1 MKIQHDVHMHT
12 YLSRC
17 SNDPEFLPPAIIEG
31 SKANGIKVL
40 AFTDHFWDKT
50 MPGGDNNVY
59 RYQDFSHIQ
68 KIHTMMPDTVE
79 GIKILFGVE
88 TEYYGNGKVGISKET
103 AAKFDHVLVPTNHTL
118 TPFAKENGLEKPDQL
133 ARELAKRFKE
143 VLSFDVA
150 TGICHPFLP
159 LGFMEIGDKIL
170 NAISKE
176 ELNECF
182 SMAKEKG
189 VSIEINSCTFAK
201 NYDRGT
207 DGFTDDS
214 FMRIF
219 RIAKEVGCKFHF
231 GSDAHSLEDLSRL
244 KKIQPYI
251 DDLKLNDDD
260 INPLFRN

>member
-1 MKIQHDVHMHT
+1 MHT

-17 SNDPEFLPPAIIEG
+17 SNDPDFLPPAIIDK

-40 AFTDHFWDKT
+40 GFTDHFWDKT

-59 RYQDFSHIQ
+59 RNQDFNNVN
-68 KIHTMMPDTVE
+68 KIHGMMPESSD
-79 GIKILFGVE
+79 GIKILFGCE

-103 AAKFDHVLVPTNHTL
+103 AAKFDYVLVPTNHDL
-118 TPFAKENGLEKPDQL
+118 TAFASENGLITPLQF
-133 ARELAKRFKE
+133 ARELTKRFKE
-143 VLSFDVA
+143 VLAFDVA

-170 NAISKE
+170 NAMSRE

-189 VSIEINSCTFAK
+189 VSIEINSCTFAS

-207 DGFTDDS
+207 DRFTDDS

-219 RIAKEVGCKFHF
+219 RIAKETGCKFHF
-231 GSDAHSLEDLSRL
+231 GSDAHSIEDIPRL
-244 KKIQPYI
+244 GEIQKYI
-251 DDLKLNDDD
+251 DLLGLTDED
-260 INPLFRN
+260 INPKFRV